1 MIDAPQPESKLPSR
15 ILAYSSMRVLVSGA
29 SGFLGYHLTKR
40 LVELGCNVSVVV
52 RKGSNRKRLESLSP
66 APAMYEH
73 DGTTEQLVEIVK
85 KISPE
90 TVFHLAAAVMSEH
103 KPDDIEPLIASN
115 ILFGAQLVEAAVQ
128 SKTARFIN
136 TGTFWQHY
144 QGSDYD
150 PVSLYAAT
158 KKAFDDILA
167 YYLNATALTGLTLE
181 LSDTYGPCDDR
192 NKLFN
197 QLRRT
202 APGNT
207 FVLSPGGQQVGL
219 VHAYDVVNA
228 YLYADHLLREN
239 PELSGKCYAVT
250 ALDMHTLREIVE
262 LFVKT
267 ESLDVS
273 LDWGGRPYR
282 QREIMYPYHGEILP
296 GWKPEIPFE
305 VGVRSLIKDDA
316 KATGATDATK

>member
-1 MIDAPQPESKLPSR
+1 MIDAPQPENKLSSR
-15 ILAYSSMRVLVSGA
+15 LLAYSGMNVLVSGA

-40 LVELGCNVSVVV
+40 LAELQCSVSVVV
-52 RKGSNRKRLESLSP
+52 RNGSDRKRLESISP
-66 APAMYEH
+66 APVIYEH
-73 DGTTEQLVEIVK
+73 DGTTGQLAEIVAE
-85 KISPE
+85 ISPE
-90 TVFHLAAAVMSEH
+90 TVFHLAATVISEH
-103 KPDDIEPLIASN
+103 KPGDIEPLIASN

-144 QGSDYD
+144 QGREYD

-167 YYLNATALTGLTLE
+167 YYLNTTLLKGLTLE

-197 QLRRT
+197 QLRR
-202 APGNT
+202 APFGST
-207 FVLSPGGQQVGL
+207 FELSTGGQQVGL
-219 VHAYDVVNA
+219 VHVHDVVNA
-228 YLYADHLLREN
+228 YLHADSLLREK

-250 ALDMHTLREIVE
+250 APELHTLREVVE

-267 ESLDVS
+267 EQLDLS
-273 LDWGGRPYR
+273 LDWGALPYR
-282 QREIMYPYHGEILP
+282 SREMMYPHHGEILP
-296 GWKPEIPFE
+296 GWEPEIPFE
-305 VGVRSLIKDDA
+305 AGVRTLIKDDA
-316 KATGATDATK
+316 DATGAIDATE